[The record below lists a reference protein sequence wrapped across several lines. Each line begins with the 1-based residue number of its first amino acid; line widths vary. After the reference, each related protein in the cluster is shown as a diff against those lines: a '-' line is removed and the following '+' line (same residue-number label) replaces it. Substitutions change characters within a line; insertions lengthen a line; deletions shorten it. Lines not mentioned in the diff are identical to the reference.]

1 MEPIFVP
8 QPAEAEQRAV
18 ALALD
23 RSGLDLAALPEGYTS
38 HWRRAALR
46 EAVERQPG
54 RHVDR
59 PEATPA
65 LPEAGA
71 A

>member
-1 MEPIFVP
+1 VEPIFVP

-23 RSGLDLAALPEGYTS
+23 RSGLDALPEGYTS